1 MVFKDRIDAGKLLA
15 QQLLEYKD
23 KPEVI
28 VLGLPRG
35 GVVTAFEIAKI
46 LDVPLD
52 IVVPRKI
59 GAPFNPELA
68 VAAIA
73 EDGSIIIND
82 QLMNNLGLQL
92 DDLQDLITTE
102 KQEAARRM
110 KLYRRGRPP
119 LELAGKTVILVDDGI
134 ATGATMRAAISS
146 VRSRGVKSIV
156 VAVPVAP
163 PDAIEEIRSEVED
176 LVCLFMTENFLGI
189 GDFYDEFPQTEDQ
202 EVIDLMAKAKKPA

>member
-1 MVFKDRIDAGKLLA
+1 MVFKDRVDAGKLLA

-59 GAPFNPELA
+59 GAPLNPELA

-110 KLYRRGRPP
+110 KLYRIGRPP

-146 VRSRGVKSIV
+146 VRSRGAKSIV

-189 GDFYDEFPQTEDQ
+189 GDFYDEFSQTKDQ
-202 EVIDLMAKAKKPA
+202 EVIDLMAKAKQP

>member
-202 EVIDLMAKAKKPA
+202 EVIDLMAKAKKP